1 MGGAH
6 RAYRSG
12 ELAEYLDLARQRT
25 AAGEP
30 RYASMHLDLSDE
42 RRWFEEV
49 KAYLTRWV
57 AAHRDGAPDT
67 WTPDIG
73 RTER

>member
-1 MGGAH
+1 
-6 RAYRSG
+6 
-12 ELAEYLDLARQRT
+12 
-25 AAGEP
+25 
-30 RYASMHLDLSDE
+30 MHLDLSDE